1 MIDNLNS
8 FIWGYVLHNYSIK
21 YKFYRNAN
29 FHNNFPYFHLLKQLF
44 SKENARSKREFLIT
58 HAKES
63 TNNKE
68 FQRKLA
74 SYFIIEVTTKM
85 VW

>member
-1 MIDNLNS
+1 MEMQIFTITFLI
-8 FIWGYVLHNYSIK
+8 FI
-21 YKFYRNAN
+21 
-29 FHNNFPYFHLLKQLF
+29 LKQLF

-74 SYFIIEVTTKM
+74 SYFMREVTTKM